1 MNFSI
6 NQIKI
11 LLSKEIIKMSTSP
24 VPPNQTFNMRFQ
36 AGINNNQP
44 VQVAGLELNVGSQ
57 MVDQFGRGVY
67 TVKGYTTTT
76 FDALTNAGQS
86 LMTSSGLAAGT
97 AATDDNVLNLPIG
110 AKVIG
115 ALITSTAAISGG
127 GATLALAVGTI
138 NDSTI
143 TANTHLIMGAA
154 NVTTLGL
161 GTAGNQVMVGGG
173 SGSAIAGAPTGAS
186 GGVPN
191 VVAGV
196 ADQANSCI
204 NVVNT
209 DAGTAPGSG
218 GLEVIIQY
226 VQPAS
231 NP

>member
-1 MNFSI
+1 
-6 NQIKI
+6 
-11 LLSKEIIKMSTSP
+11 MSTSP

-44 VQVAGLELNVGSQ
+44 IQVAGLELGVGSQ

-67 TVKGYTTTT
+67 TVKGYTPTEFTAIT
-76 FDALTNAGQS
+76 GGTASAAVS
-86 LMTSSGLAAGT
+86 LMTSSGLAAAS

-115 ALITSTAAISGG
+115 ALITSTAAISDGT
-127 GATLALAVGTI
+127 ASLALTVGAI
-138 NDSTI
+138 NNVTV
-143 TANTHLIMGAA
+143 TPNTHLIAGTQT
-154 NVTTLGL
+154 VTNLGL
-161 GTAGNQVMVGGG
+161 GTAGNQVMIGGG
-173 SGSAIAGAPTGAS
+173 SGSAIAGAPSGAS

-196 ADQANSCI
+196 ADQDNSCI
-204 NVVNT
+204 NVVET
-209 DAGTAPGSG
+209 AGNAPGSG
-218 GLEVIIQY
+218 GLEVIIKY

>member
-1 MNFSI
+1 
-6 NQIKI
+6 
-11 LLSKEIIKMSTSP
+11 MSTSP

-44 VQVAGLELNVGSQ
+44 IQVEGLELGVGSQ

-67 TVKGYTTTT
+67 TVKGYTPTEFTAIENGT
-76 FDALTNAGQS
+76 ASTAVS
-86 LMTSSGLAAGT
+86 LMTSSGLAAAS

-115 ALITSTAAISGG
+115 ALITSTAAIGG
-127 GATLALAVGTI
+127 GAASLALAVGEI
-138 NDSTI
+138 NNATV
-143 TANTHLIMGAA
+143 TADTHLIMATET
-154 NVTTLGL
+154 VTNLAL
-161 GTAGNQVMVGGG
+161 ATAGNQVMVGGG
-173 SGSAIAGAPTGAS
+173 SGSAIGAAPTGAS

-191 VVAGV
+191 LAAGV

-204 NVVNT
+204 NVVET
-209 DAGTAPGSG
+209 ASTAPGSG

>member
-1 MNFSI
+1 
-6 NQIKI
+6 
-11 LLSKEIIKMSTSP
+11 MSNPSYTVS
-24 VPPNQTFNMRFQ
+24 PNQTFNTRFQ

-44 VQVAGLELNVGSQ
+44 IQVAGLELGVGSQ

-67 TVKGYTTTT
+67 TVKGYTPTEFTAIQATTPSE
-76 FDALTNAGQS
+76 AVS
-86 LMTSSGLAAGT
+86 LMTSSGLAAAS

-127 GATLALAVGTI
+127 AAELALTVGEI
-138 NDSTI
+138 NNATVDPD
-143 TANTHLIMGAA
+143 THLIMSTQT
-154 NVTTLGL
+154 VTNLGL
-161 GTAGNQVMVGGG
+161 ATAGNQVMIGGG
-173 SGSAIAGAPTGAS
+173 SGSAIGAAPTGAS

-191 VVAGV
+191 VADGV
-196 ADQANSCI
+196 VDQANSCI

>member
-1 MNFSI
+1 
-6 NQIKI
+6 
-11 LLSKEIIKMSTSP
+11 MSA

-44 VQVAGLELNVGSQ
+44 IQVAGLELGVGSQ

-76 FDALTNAGQS
+76 FDALASNGQS
-86 LMTSSGLAAGT
+86 LMTSSGLAAAS

-115 ALITSTAAISGG
+115 ALITSTAAISDGT
-127 GATLALAVGTI
+127 ASLALTVGEI
-138 NDSTI
+138 NSATV
-143 TANTHLIMGAA
+143 TADTHLIMGTQT
-154 NVTTLGL
+154 VTNLAL
-161 GTAGNQVMVGGG
+161 ATAGNQIMVGGG
-173 SGSAIAGAPTGAS
+173 SGSAIGAAPVGAS

-191 VVAGV
+191 VAAGV

-204 NVVNT
+204 NVVET
-209 DAGTAPGSG
+209 AGNAPGSG